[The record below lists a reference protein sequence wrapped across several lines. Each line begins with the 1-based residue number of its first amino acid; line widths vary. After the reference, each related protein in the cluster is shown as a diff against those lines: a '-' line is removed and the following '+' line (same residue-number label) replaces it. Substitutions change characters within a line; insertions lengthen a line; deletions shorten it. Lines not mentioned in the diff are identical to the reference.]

1 MGVLDIISVYSRSSF
16 FESTA
21 AGEVVGGILGRLK
34 REVLLL
40 TRQLLLWLGTMGVVL
55 FVLLLPGRESAGK
68 SILLISLCRVPY
80 RRLVS

>member
-1 MGVLDIISVYSRSSF
+1 MEVLNIISVYCRSSF

-21 AGEVVGGILGRLK
+21 TGEVVCRILGRLK
-34 REVLLL
+34 RQVPLL
-40 TRQLLLWLGTMGVVL
+40 TRLLLLWLGTMGVVL

-68 SILLISLCRVPY
+68 SILLISLFRVPY